1 MNRTEQAAARREAEL
16 QEALGHLEYFKRTAL
31 ALDQAMKVMAKDL
44 QVCKKNEPIWEK
56 GSKGL
61 NPVAQA
67 LAEEKRKK
75 ERKQMAFRPF
85 MLSSGRTPWVGRR
98 KP

>member
-44 QVCKKNEPIWEK
+44 QVCRKNEQIWEK
-56 GSKGL
+56 RIVKLEG
-61 NPVAQA
+61 
-67 LAEEKRKK
+67 
-75 ERKQMAFRPF
+75 RP
-85 MLSSGRTPWVGRR
+85 
-98 KP
+98 